1 MNEPLATKIRK
12 ILEQRGFSQ
21 TAIARK
27 AGYSRQDLSYML
39 NGRKIINEALDEI
52 ERRRQA
58 AGPEVEEMVR
68 PRCCSTRGQRKKNS
82 LPL

>member
-1 MNEPLATKIRK
+1 MPTSIAEMNEPLATKIRK

-39 NGRKIINEALDEI
+39 NGRKIIKVCDIVKIAKAMQI
-52 ERRRQA
+52 S
-58 AGPEVEEMVR
+58 PEDLFKE
-68 PRCCSTRGQRKKNS
+68 
-82 LPL
+82 